1 MKPLSARGIVLYTF
15 GVAITLYLA
24 WLFRDVLIVI
34 YVSALFAVVLMPL
47 VQVIMRLHIGKWHP
61 GRGMAVLLMLIITV
75 GALTVFAF
83 VALAP
88 AFHDLREFIHELP
101 QRAPGFFNRLE
112 QIPIIR
118 DIDFEVVQEKIQDY
132 VGNSATYL
140 VKFASD
146 WAGALL
152 RVITGIVLTIYFI
165 IEGDEAYAW
174 FLSLFPVERRLRL
187 DQTLSRASVR
197 MGRWLLGQGTLMM
210 ILGVS
215 STIVFALLHVRYA
228 YALGVIMGLF
238 NIVPVAGAMVSMT
251 LALLIAALDSWT
263 HVVGVAIFFAI
274 YLQVENSYLTPRIMK
289 TQVDLA
295 GLTILIALLIGSGLA
310 GIIGA
315 MVAVPTAV
323 LIAVIL
329 KEYAVYEEQVIA
341 APHPVPTEQAPALPP
356 QKPAEQPPS
365 TIILP

>member
-1 MKPLSARGIVLYTF
+1 MKPLGARGVVLF
-15 GVAITLYLA
+15 AFAVAIGLYLA
-24 WLFRDVLIVI
+24 WELRDVLIII

-47 VQVIMRLHIGKWHP
+47 VRVIMKLHIRSWHP
-61 GRGMAVLLMLIITV
+61 SRGMAVLLMLVITV
-75 GALTVFAF
+75 GSVALFAF

-88 AFHDLREFIHELP
+88 AFRDLREFIHELP
-101 QRAPGFFNRLE
+101 QRGPQFFARL
-112 QIPIIR
+112 QQVPVIR

-132 VGNSATYL
+132 VGNSATYV

-146 WAGALL
+146 WAGTMV
-152 RVITGIVLTIYFI
+152 RVLTGIVLTVYFI

-197 MGRWLLGQGTLMM
+197 MGRWLLGQGTLML

-215 STIVFALLHVRYA
+215 STVVFAVLRVRYA
-228 YALGVIMGLF
+228 YALGVIMGMF

-251 LALLIAALDSWT
+251 LVLLIAALDSWT
-263 HVVGVAIFFAI
+263 RVLGVAIFFII
-274 YLQVENSYLTPRIMK
+274 YLQVENTYLTPRIMR

-295 GLTILIALLIGSGLA
+295 GLTILIALLIGSALE

-341 APHPVPTEQAPALPP
+341 EPHPVEVEEHPA
-356 QKPAEQPPS
+356 QPPPT
-365 TIILP
+365 TIIVP